1 MGTGYNPRI
10 VTDGLVLCLDAANV
24 RSYPGTGTTWT
35 DLKGGNNGTLANMD
49 ASNFDSASGGGLLF
63 DGTDEYVHGGDTS
76 GSITNS
82 CSTSIWFKATG
93 VPSNNDTAGGTLFAQ
108 SNSFNHGI
116 FISMSWINSNII
128 FGTFINNS
136 ITSNTNSVSQ
146 NDYHY
151 ITAQQD
157 GTVQQIFLNGE
168 LIASRSYTSA
178 PYAVNPAYQIGRWGM
193 GSYQRY
199 FNGYIYNLSLYN
211 RALTAEEVRQNY
223 LATKERYA

>member
-10 VTDGLVLCLDAANV
+10 VTDGLVLCLDAANS

-49 ASNFDSASGGGLLF
+49 ASNFDSANGGGLLF
-63 DGTDEYVHGGDTS
+63 DGTDEYVHGGDTA
-76 GSITNS
+76 GSITNP
-82 CSTSIWFKATG
+82 CSIAIWFKATG
-93 VPSNNDTAGGTLFAQ
+93 APSHNDGAGGALFAQ
-108 SNSFNHGI
+108 SNNIQHGI
-116 FISMSWINSNII
+116 FISMPWAYSRILFS
-128 FGTFINNS
+128 TYLNNS
-136 ITSNTNSVSQ
+136 IDSSTNSVSQ

-151 ITAQQD
+151 ITGRQD

-168 LIASRSYTSA
+168 LIASRSYTYA
-178 PYAVNPAYQIGRWGM
+178 PAVVNPAYQIGRWGY
-193 GSYQRY
+193 GNYERY

-211 RALTAEEVRQNY
+211 RALTPDEIRQNY